1 MKTDKLCEI
10 CGEPLSV
17 EDFDNGFCSDEKL
30 CGANARIKILQQK
43 ISSLEEF
50 KTQVINKKI
59 TFPSPGTLEFE
70 KHAAVEHEI
79 WSHWMKYMF
88 SVCKNT
94 PSGTVTIPMNLVER
108 WREQMETPYD
118 ILSEDEKKSDREQ
131 VWKHIGVGLNK

>member
-10 CGEPLSV
+10 CGEPLSE

-50 KTQVINKKI
+50 KTAVINKKI
-59 TFPSPGTLEFE
+59 TFPSPGTAEFE
-70 KHAAVEHEI
+70 KHAAVEHDI

-94 PSGTVTIPMNLVER
+94 PSGTVSIPADLVSI
-108 WREQMETPYD
+108 WREQMETPYN
-118 ILSEDEKKSDREQ
+118 ILSEKEKNSDREILMR
-131 VWKHIGVGLNK
+131 HLNVDNEK